1 MEAPSFEER
10 LEMLKEN
17 QLRRQQ
23 MMEVYKE
30 FIDSM
35 IIRRGRGIRYRT
47 FLHSALHHGAKT
59 CFTSEDDEYEFI
71 GKFGRG
77 MWDEN
82 GIRRSFNKEQQA
94 TLIELARGYGAFD
107 Y

>member
-1 MEAPSFEER
+1 
-10 LEMLKEN
+10 MLKEN

-23 MMEVYKE
+23 MMEVYKD

-35 IIRRGRGIRYRT
+35 IMPGKRGIRYRT
-47 FLHSALHHGAKT
+47 WLHSALHHGANT
-59 CFTSEDDEYEFI
+59 CFTSEDKEYEFI

-77 MWDEN
+77 MFDEYS
-82 GIRRSFNKEQQA
+82 IRRSFNKEQQA
-94 TLIELARGYGAFD
+94 TLIELAHGYGAFD